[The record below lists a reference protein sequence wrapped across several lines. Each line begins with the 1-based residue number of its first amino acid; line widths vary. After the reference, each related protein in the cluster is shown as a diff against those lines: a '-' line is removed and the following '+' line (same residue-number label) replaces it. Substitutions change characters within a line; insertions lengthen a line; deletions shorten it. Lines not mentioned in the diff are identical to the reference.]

1 MLGLEYT
8 GAELVANLRSA
19 LSAAIV
25 DFALNFTPGLL
36 TGLLLKWNPLA
47 AVLLGGVTY
56 VSSGFAV
63 TRAPPRIG
71 TANCDDYRV
80 GFSGLLWAMSHLVCK
95 ET

>member
-1 MLGLEYT
+1 MCCLLAKGSS
-8 GAELVANLRSA
+8 RSA
-19 LSAAIV
+19 
-25 DFALNFTPGLL
+25 N
-36 TGLLLKWNPLA
+36 
-47 AVLLGGVTY
+47 GVVGNERQDSERMVGKHESNSVT
-56 VSSGFAV
+56 SGFAV